1 MTQPSDVVAPAL
13 PDELA
18 ANGNEPSGTLRE
30 RGWSAFQPTSTAVDA
45 GLFTWEIVSGAVD
58 CDPLTYRMHGLPEDP
73 SLTLDAFLAR
83 VPESDL
89 PQLLKAIERMTASTG
104 TYQIEYRVRD
114 LDGDLRTMEARG
126 RIVPGDDGRPGKM
139 IGVVV
144 DITSARAKREAD
156 QRRLREVADRARRMH
171 EFTAALAS
179 ALTVNAIIEAAQA
192 GISAYGANSLILVAE
207 RDGQL
212 KVAASYGLD
221 DNCVD
226 ALSGLTSSRP
236 APISVAIQWNA
247 PVYVGSPEVLAEDF
261 PHLVDRLRNCSAR
274 AWVALPVRDS
284 RGQVGACL
292 FGFAETD
299 EFPAEEKAQLFAASA
314 LLALSMERARM
325 HEFQGA
331 LAGELQRGVLPR
343 GELTASGLTIATRYQ
358 PATSGVEIGG
368 DFYDVVQLAD
378 GRVALVIGDVE
389 GHNLIAASLMGRLR
403 TTVHAYARE
412 GHGPAEV
419 IARANQWLVDLNDN
433 DPALAL
439 FATCCFVVVN
449 PGTRELAICRAG
461 HPPALV
467 LPPGGKPR
475 VLDCDAGLPLG
486 IDKNAEYST
495 TQLPVEPGSVLVLT
509 TDGLMV
515 ADSADPHNLSSL
527 LAVLRLATADDL
539 EVLADDL
546 LSLPRRQTR
555 HGDDVALLLARLDA
569 GAGQPAGARDQARP
583 GSPR

>member
-1 MTQPSDVVAPAL
+1 MTQPSDIVPRVVSAGDPR
-13 PDELA
+13 
-18 ANGNEPSGTLRE
+18 ANGDEPSGTLRD
-30 RGWSAFQPTSTAVDA
+30 RGWSHFRPTSAAIDA
-45 GLFTWEIVSGAVD
+45 GLFTWDIASGEVE
-58 CDPLTYRMHGLPEDP
+58 CDALTYRLHGLPEDP
-73 SLTLDAFLAR
+73 SATLETFLSR

-89 PQLLKAIERMTASTG
+89 PQVLEAIERMTASIG
-104 TYQIEYRVRD
+104 SHQIEYRVRGPG
-114 LDGDLRTMEARG
+114 GDLRTLEARG
-126 RIVPGDDGRPGKM
+126 RILPGDDGRPAKM
-139 IGVVV
+139 TGVVV
-144 DITSARAKREAD
+144 DITSIRAKREAD
-156 QRRLREVADRARRMH
+156 QRKLREVADRARRTH
-171 EFTAALAS
+171 DFTAALAS
-179 ALTVNAIIEAAQA
+179 ALTVNAIIDAAKV
-192 GISAYGANSLILVAE
+192 GIGAYGADSLILVAE
-207 RDGQL
+207 RDGEL
-212 KVAASYGLD
+212 KVEASCGLD
-221 DNCVD
+221 DDCVD
-226 ALSGLTSSRP
+226 ALSGLKSNRP
-236 APISVAIQWNA
+236 APISVAIQWSA
-247 PVYVGSPEVLAEDF
+247 PVYISSPEILAEDF
-261 PHLVDRLRNCSAR
+261 PHLVDRLRDCSDQ

-284 RGQVGACL
+284 SGQVGGACL
-292 FGFAETD
+292 FGFGEAH

-314 LLALSMERARM
+314 LLALSLERARM

-412 GHGPAEV
+412 GHGPDEV

-433 DPALAL
+433 DPDLAL

-449 PGTRELAICRAG
+449 PETRELAICRAG

-486 IDKNAEYST
+486 IDANAEYHT
-495 TQLPVEPGSVLVLT
+495 TQLQVEPGSVLVLT
-509 TDGLMV
+509 TDGLMI
-515 ADSADPHNLSSL
+515 ADSADAHNLSSL

-555 HGDDVALLLARLDA
+555 HGDDVALLLARVDA
-569 GAGQPAGARDQARP
+569 GAGRRARP
-583 GSPR
+583 

>member
-1 MTQPSDVVAPAL
+1 MTQPSDIVAPVIRAGD
-13 PDELA
+13 PR
-18 ANGNEPSGTLRE
+18 ANGDEPSGTLRD
-30 RGWSAFQPTSTAVDA
+30 RGSSAFQPTSAAIDA
-45 GLFTWEIVSGAVD
+45 GLFTWDIVTGEVE
-58 CDPLTYRMHGLPEDP
+58 CDAQTYRMHGLPEDP
-73 SLTLDAFLAR
+73 SATMETFLSR
-83 VPESDL
+83 VPESDIQQVL
-89 PQLLKAIERMTASTG
+89 EAVERMTGSIG
-104 TYQIEYRVRD
+104 SYQIEYRVRGPG
-114 LDGDLRTMEARG
+114 GDVRTIEARG
-126 RIVPGDDGRPGKM
+126 RVLPGDDGRPAKM
-139 IGVVV
+139 TGVVV
-144 DITSARAKREAD
+144 DITSMRAKREAD
-156 QRRLREVADRARRMH
+156 QQKLREAADRARRTH
-171 EFTAALAS
+171 DFTAALAS
-179 ALTVNAIIEAAQA
+179 AITVNAIIDAAKA
-192 GISAYGANSLILVAE
+192 GISAYGADSLILVAE

-212 KVAASYGLD
+212 NVEASYGLD
-221 DNCVD
+221 DDCID
-226 ALSGLTSSRP
+226 ALSGLTSNRP
-236 APISVAIQWNA
+236 APISVAIQWGA
-247 PVYVGSPEVLAEDF
+247 PVYISSPEILAEDF
-261 PHLVDRLRNCSAR
+261 PHLVDRLGNCSDQ
-274 AWVALPVRDS
+274 AWVALPVQDS
-284 RGQVGACL
+284 SGQIGACL
-292 FGFAETD
+292 FGFGQAH

-343 GELTASGLTIATRYQ
+343 GELTVSGLTIATRYQ

-419 IARANQWLVDLNDN
+419 IARANQWLVELNDKN
-433 DPALAL
+433 PDLAL

-449 PGTRELAICRAG
+449 PGTHELAICRAG

-486 IDKNAEYST
+486 IDANAEYCT
-495 TQLPVEPGSVLVLT
+495 TQLQVEPGSVLVLT

-515 ADSADPHNLSSL
+515 ADSADAYNLSSL

-555 HGDDVALLLARLDA
+555 HGDDVALLLARVDA
-569 GAGQPAGARDQARP
+569 GAGHHARP
-583 GSPR
+583 